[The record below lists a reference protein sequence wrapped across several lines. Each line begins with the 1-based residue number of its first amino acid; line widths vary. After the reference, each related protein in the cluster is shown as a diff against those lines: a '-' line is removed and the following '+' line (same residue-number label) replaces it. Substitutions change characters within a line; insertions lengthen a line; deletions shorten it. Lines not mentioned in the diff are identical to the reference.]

1 MTDTDDEVKA
11 AIKIADLAIDMSVK
25 SAKYASDSAAAFCK
39 LNEIHDNTSDMLDR
53 SQDRERKLLIELHE
67 CQVER
72 DEYRKKLGRLEDSE
86 AQWKRGGLS

>member
-53 SQDRERKLLIELHE
+53 SLDRERKLMVELHE

-72 DEYRKKLGRLEDSE
+72 DEYRKKLARLEDSE